1 MSKSNSDTQSNPLLS
16 WGQYRQKID
25 RDVLHLAIAWSCDEP
40 RRIGE
45 VAAIM
50 EPCILGRGLPP
61 SDDSV
66 PRTLFHQQRPVEPG
80 RMAPLDGP
88 HVSRRQLELTPLRDG
103 TLKVRSLSRRPLI
116 LHGEIVERGVV
127 RPGDTVTVQDVL
139 VLLVVQRRCRRPTLP
154 ICSPVP
160 VFPFGEADAYG
171 IVGESSA
178 AWALREAIAFAAS
191 SGKHVLVLGES
202 GVGKELAARAIHA
215 LSPRRDGPFIARNA
229 ATFPESLIDSE
240 LFGSAKSYPNV
251 GSPERPGLLGEVDGG
266 TLFLDEI
273 GELPERLQVHLLRV
287 LDGGGE
293 YQRLGEPFMR
303 RANFRLVAAT
313 NRPAEALKPDFL
325 ARFKVQV
332 EVPGLDRLVGAGVF
346 YGAAMTEAAAVRN
359 QDVVVVGGANSAGQG
374 AMFFSRYARKVTM
387 VIRGGSLAAGMSQ
400 YLVERIGHTPNIHV
414 RLNTKV
420 TGVQGEARLGG
431 VEVTNTATGTVETIP
446 ACGLFIFIGT
456 APRTDVVRDLV
467 QLDAQGFI
475 LTGPDLMTDG
485 KRPRGWTL
493 ARDPFLF
500 ETSVPGIFAAG
511 DARSGSGKRV
521 ASAVGE
527 GSATVRL
534 VHSYLQTV

>member
-215 LSPRRDGPFIARNA
+215 LSPQCGGPFVARNA
-229 ATFPESLIDSE
+229 ATFPEGLVDAE
-240 LFGSAKSYPNV
+240 LFGTARGFPNA
-251 GSPERPGLLGEVDGG
+251 GSPERRGLIAEADGG

-273 GELPERLQVHLLRV
+273 GELPPQLQVHLLRV
-287 LDGGGE
+287 LDRGGE
-293 YQRLGEPFMR
+293 YQRLGEARTR
-303 RANFRLVAAT
+303 RSSFRLVAAT
-313 NRPAEALKPDFL
+313 NRPADALKHDL
-325 ARFKVQV
+325 CARFTLRV
-332 EVPGLDRLVGAGVF
+332 EVPGLGQRREDVPLLLQHLLARVARATPALAARYFEQRAGGVAEARVDGHLVEALLQHRFSLHTRELERLMWVALGTSPGDVLTLTPELR
-346 YGAAMTEAAAVRN
+346 AAMKIDETAPERASAPSTDPRTVGRAEIEAALAAVGGSITEAARELGLKNRFVL
-359 QDVVVVGGANSAGQG
+359 
-374 AMFFSRYARKVTM
+374 Y
-387 VIRGGSLAAGMSQ
+387 
-400 YLVERIGHTPNIHV
+400 
-414 RLNTKV
+414 RLMK
-420 TGVQGEARLGG
+420 RLGM
-431 VEVTNTATGTVETIP
+431 V
-446 ACGLFIFIGT
+446 
-456 APRTDVVRDLV
+456 APED
-467 QLDAQGFI
+467 
-475 LTGPDLMTDG
+475 
-485 KRPRGWTL
+485 
-493 ARDPFLF
+493 DP
-500 ETSVPGIFAAG
+500 S
-511 DARSGSGKRV
+511 SS
-521 ASAVGE
+521 
-527 GSATVRL
+527 
-534 VHSYLQTV
+534 